1 MPSKNHVPVWM
12 LTNAWREILFRI
24 FAETA
29 VEHNVTPAWLVNPS
43 TNRRLKLDLLYPEL
57 GVAVRFEGLQ
67 GKNRRARPS
76 LEEEVQQRTRD
87 DARVE
92 ICRQHGIALIVVDP
106 HGDNPKAIFQ
116 AIDAQLG
123 RANQHLTSSSPRQ
136 IISEART
143 TVARIARQ
151 IKSNQDLRLYADLW
165 QDRQYRTPA
174 AAPSDAS
181 SAPTV
186 TFAEGMEVEHTLF
199 GAGVV
204 TGVVADDDE
213 VLVTVD
219 FVTAGQKTLA
229 ASLVGD
235 KLIPR

>member
-1 MPSKNHVPVWM
+1 MPSKNHVPAWM

-24 FAETA
+24 FAETT
-29 VEHNVTPAWLVNPS
+29 VEHNVTPAWLVNPA

-67 GKNRRARPS
+67 GKNRRARPG

-87 DARVE
+87 NARVE
-92 ICRQHGIALIVVDP
+92 ICRQHGVALIVVDSN
-106 HGDNPKAIFQ
+106 GDDPKAIFQ
-116 AIDAQLG
+116 EIDAQLS
-123 RANQHLTSSSPRQ
+123 RANQRLTDPSPRQ
-136 IISEART
+136 IISDART
-143 TVARIARQ
+143 TAARISRQ

-165 QDRQYRTPA
+165 QDRQYQAPA
-174 AAPSDAS
+174 AAPPDTPP
-181 SAPTV
+181 APTIS
-186 TFAEGMEVEHTLF
+186 FAEGMEVEHTLF
-199 GAGVV
+199 GPGVV
-204 TGVVADDDE
+204 TGVAPADSD